1 MTKEEFMTLQW
12 DRELQELKKLILGLG
27 AKVEEQIRKSIL
39 ALTRRDEDL
48 ALEVMNKDSE
58 IDELE
63 IKIEEECLKILAL
76 YQPVAWELRFVITVL
91 KMNNDLERMGD
102 LAVNIAQRAQSLS
115 RREQID
121 LIADFQLMAE
131 KTQKMVSKS
140 LDSLINADVKAAKEV
155 LEADDEIDEMTR
167 ELQKKSVI
175 DIRQHPDRAEDYFN
189 LRSVSKNLERIADS
203 ATNIAEDVVYLCTGE
218 IIRHH
223 ADEFNP

>member
-1 MTKEEFMTLQW
+1 MTLQW
-12 DRELQELKKLILGLG
+12 DRELQHLKKLILGLG
-27 AKVEEQIRKSIL
+27 AIVEDQIRKSIQSL
-39 ALTRRDEDL
+39 IRRDDDL
-48 ALEVMNKDSE
+48 ALDVINRDSE
-58 IDELE
+58 IDDLE

-115 RREQID
+115 KREKID
-121 LIADFQLMAE
+121 LIADFRLMAE

-140 LDSLINADVKAAKEV
+140 LDSLINGDVKAAKEV
-155 LEADDEIDEMTR
+155 LEADDEIDNMTR
-167 ELQKKSVI
+167 ELQKKTVE
-175 DIRQHPDRAEDYFN
+175 DIKKHPGKAEDYFN
-189 LRSVSKNLERIADS
+189 VRSVSKNLERIADS

>member
-1 MTKEEFMTLQW
+1 MTLQW
-12 DRELQELKKLILGLG
+12 ERELQELKKLILGLG
-27 AKVEEQIRKSIL
+27 AKVEDQIRKSIL
-39 ALTRRDEDL
+39 SLIRRDEDL